1 MKKLFIICILL
12 IGTFVAN
19 AQTNPFKGFFKP
31 VEKDLFTNPNVMTL
45 RGITDTTK
53 GVWLFKFDAEITA
66 IQLWYNKDNKKW
78 ESIPFSSVGPGI
90 GYRHYIQYNGEPY
103 CNFGVN
109 ALALIE
115 YDWINPSATEN
126 ETGKVPVSLVG
137 TVTFLDFVNVGG
149 GYNFGSKAPLI
160 LMGAIVKF

>member
-1 MKKLFIICILL
+1 MKKLFIVCMLL
-12 IGTFVAN
+12 IGSFVAN
-19 AQTNPFKGFFKP
+19 AQTKPFKGFFRP
-31 VEKDLFTNPNVMTL
+31 VEKDLFTNPNVMTV

-66 IQLWYNKDNKKW
+66 VQLLYNKVDKKW
-78 ESIPFSSVGPGI
+78 ESSPLSSVGPGI

-109 ALALIE
+109 ALALLG
-115 YDWINPSATEN
+115 YDWSSIDPATI
-126 ETGKVPVSLVG
+126 SLVG
-137 TVTFLDFVNVGG
+137 TITFLDFVNVGG
-149 GYNFGSKAPLI
+149 GYNFGAKAPLI